1 MTGASASGT
10 RKKMGRTTDPKRGI
24 DIDLAVPCA
33 SWRRALPAVAALAR
47 AAASAA
53 LEQSGKGWVRKPI
66 SRAELSLVLADD
78 ATVRELNARWRGKD
92 APTNVL
98 AFASDEAPQPGRRVL
113 LGDVVLAFET
123 VAAEAKA
130 QGKSLADHLRHL
142 VIHGVLHLLGYDHI
156 EAAPAKRMEALETRI
171 LASLGVADPYRPRL
185 SPRDKQT
192 LSEVS
197 HG

>member
-1 MTGASASGT
+1 MS
-10 RKKMGRTTDPKRGI
+10 RTTKPKRGI
-24 DIDLAVPCA
+24 EIDLSIPCA
-33 SWRRALPAVAALAR
+33 SWRRALPAVAGLTR
-47 AAASAA
+47 AAAEAA
-53 LEQSGKGWVRKPI
+53 LAQSATGRARKKI
-66 SRAELSLVLADD
+66 GAAELSLVLADD
-78 ATVRELNARWRGKD
+78 ATVHALNARWRGKD

-98 AFASDEAPQPGRRVL
+98 AFASDEAPDAGKPVL

-156 EAAPAKRMEALETRI
+156 AAAPAKRMEALETRI
-171 LASLGVADPYRPRL
+171 LASLGVADPYRPRAPT
-185 SPRDKQT
+185 SFEAR
-192 LSEVS
+192 

>member
-1 MTGASASGT
+1 MS
-10 RKKMGRTTDPKRGI
+10 RTTDPKRGI
-24 DIDLAVPCA
+24 EIDLVVPCA
-33 SWRRALPAVAALAR
+33 SWRRALPAVAGLAR
-47 AAASAA
+47 AAATAA
-53 LEQSGKGWVRKPI
+53 LEQSGKPI
-66 SRAELSLVLADD
+66 SQAELSLVLADD

-98 AFASDEAPQPGRRVL
+98 AFASDEAPVAGKPVL

-130 QGKSLADHLRHL
+130 QGKRLADHLRHL

-171 LASLGVADPYRPRL
+171 LASLGVADPYRAREPA
-185 SPRDKQT
+185 
-192 LSEVS
+192 LSEAP

>member
-1 MTGASASGT
+1 MS
-10 RKKMGRTTDPKRGI
+10 RTTDPKRGI
-24 DIDLAVPCA
+24 EIDLAIPCA
-33 SWRRALPAVAALAR
+33 AWRRTLPAAAGLAR
-47 AAASAA
+47 AAATAA
-53 LEQSGKGWVRKPI
+53 LEKSRKPI
-66 SRAELSLVLADD
+66 RRAELSLVLADD
-78 ATVRELNARWRGKD
+78 ATVRELSARWRGKD
-92 APTNVL
+92 ASTNVL
-98 AFASDEAPQPGRRVL
+98 AFASDEAPQPGRPVL

-142 VIHGVLHLLGYDHI
+142 VIHGVLHLLGFDHT

-185 SPRDKQT
+185 PVFSDAR
-192 LSEVS
+192 